1 MEVGFDFCRMIRY
14 AKIYYKVNPEKDCW
28 RDVIFMAMAERIRY
42 LVKRHPKNRQEIAK
56 DLHISADSLGSYITG
71 RRCPDVTMVRDMA
84 IYFQVS
90 ADYILC
96 VTSMKEDTPTKPSAE
111 QEQSLLNLFRAMTP
125 MQREIFL
132 HSGYGIVNYTS
143 IQKVLPMME
152 VPWEHT

>member
-1 MEVGFDFCRMIRY
+1 
-14 AKIYYKVNPEKDCW
+14 
-28 RDVIFMAMAERIRY
+28 MAMAERIRY

-96 VTSMKEDTPTKPSAE
+96 VTSTKEDTLTQPSAE
-111 QEQSLLNLFRAMTP
+111 QEQSLLNLFRAMTYLLKDL
-125 MQREIFL
+125 QREIFL

-143 IQKVLPMME
+143 IQKVLPVME